1 MHYLT
6 QAQIHQAIVQTL
18 RQLGVSS
25 PDFSIADTTLLVQ
38 DGSYVGRSFVC
49 EHVRVIILSSAQRI
63 EFYDG
68 GGSILRLI
76 RLSEPVVV
84 RGEAA

>member
-1 MHYLT
+1 MDHA
-6 QAQIHQAIVQTL
+6 AQREIHQTIINIL
-18 RQLGVSS
+18 RELGI
-25 PDFSIADTTLLVQ
+25 PNAKFSIADTTLLVQ
-38 DGSYVGRSFVC
+38 DGRYVGRSLVC
-49 EHVRVIILSSAQRI
+49 GHVRVVVLSNAQRV

-76 RLSEPVVV
+76 RLSEPVVI